1 MRIRRTAVY
10 RVLGCAALVISAAG
24 LLIYPR
30 LSVSAASD
38 GLSLCMGVIVP
49 SLFPFFVVSSM
60 AVELGLAE
68 GLGRLMA
75 PVMRRLFNVGGACSA
90 ALALGFIGGYP
101 VGARTAIALYEHG
114 ECSRGEAERL
124 LSFCNNSGPAFI
136 LGVVGASVFSS
147 SRVGLL
153 LYLVHAAASVIT
165 GVCFRSYHGSG
176 SGGTRRSTRA
186 PAARKSFAEAFTSS
200 VSGAVTSTLNICGFV
215 IFFTVFI
222 KLLFVSGALDAAA
235 RLLAVPLAPFGLDRS
250 DAARLL
256 TGAIELSSGV
266 WSLTEAEGSMGREAA
281 MAAFMLGWAG
291 LSIHC
296 QTLTF
301 LCSSGLSAKT
311 YILGKLVHGL
321 ISAALVKIIF
331 LVFPFESEAAAYL
344 AGQVSG
350 LADADTGLILAVS
363 LGCALL
369 LAAIIA
375 VFVRKGAKK
384 YAKRAGKNRGNIL

>member
-10 RVLGCAALVISAAG
+10 KALGCAALVISAAG

-30 LSVSAASD
+30 LSVSAAAD
-38 GLSLCMGVIVP
+38 GLSLCMSVIVP

-68 GLGRLMA
+68 GLGKLMA
-75 PVMRRLFNVGGACSA
+75 PAMRRLFNVGGACSA

-101 VGARTAIALYEHG
+101 VGARTAAALYERG
-114 ECSRGEAERL
+114 ECSRSEAERL

-153 LYLVHAAASVIT
+153 LYLVHAAASIMT
-165 GVCFRSYHGSG
+165 GVCFRSYRGSG
-176 SGGTRRSTRA
+176 SSSARQKIRPA
-186 PAARKSFAEAFTSS
+186 AARKSFAEAFTSS
-200 VSGAVTSTLNICGFV
+200 VSGAVASTLNICGFV

-222 KLLFVSGALDAAA
+222 KLLFASGALDAAA
-235 RLLAVPLAPFGLDRS
+235 RLLAVPLSPFGLERS

-266 WSLTEAEGSMGREAA
+266 WSLTEAGEAIGREAA

-321 ISAALVKIIF
+321 MSAALVKIIF
-331 LVFPFESEAAAYL
+331 LVFPFEAEAAAYL

-350 LADADTGLILAVS
+350 LAAADTRLILAVS

-369 LAAIIA
+369 IAAIIA
-375 VFVRKGAKK
+375 IFIRAERKKVPKGT
-384 YAKRAGKNRGNIL
+384 GKNRENIL